1 MDQKPFVL
9 EYILTNGAL
18 PGFKERLETS
28 KESWKTVTTPFT
40 VYRGQGH
47 TKPGIPVP
55 PNTVKNNIKNSV
67 RPVISTTKNITN
79 ALQFTDQQGCCIFE
93 ITVQP
98 GIRYLDF
105 TEFPDFT
112 ENDVKEFMAMKE
124 EKEKETEYEIWPYN
138 YISPPILVKIAN
150 DRKNKETEVLL
161 DGNQGT
167 FKHMG
172 EGLPKTFE
180 LITNETKRKK
190 VKEYKKIQMRII
202 KKSYEPKSGGATT
215 QKKSKTR
222 KRAHRK
228 SQRSKTIQQKSL

>member
-18 PGFKERLETS
+18 SGFKERLETS

-47 TKPGIPVP
+47 SKPGIPVP
-55 PNTVKNNIKNSV
+55 PNTVKNNIKNSA
-67 RPVISTTKNITN
+67 RPVLSSTKDINN
-79 ALQFTDQQGCCIFE
+79 ALQFTDKESCCIFE

-98 GIRYLDF
+98 GIRFLDF
-105 TEFPDFT
+105 TEFSDFT
-112 ENDVKEFMAMKE
+112 YNDVKEFMTNKE
-124 EKEKETEYEIWPYN
+124 EIEKGTEYEIWPYS
-138 YISPPILVKIAN
+138 YISPATLAKIAN

-167 FKHMG
+167 FKPMG

-202 KKSYEPKSGGATT
+202 KKSYELKVGGGSSSN

-228 SQRSKTIQQKSL
+228 PQRS